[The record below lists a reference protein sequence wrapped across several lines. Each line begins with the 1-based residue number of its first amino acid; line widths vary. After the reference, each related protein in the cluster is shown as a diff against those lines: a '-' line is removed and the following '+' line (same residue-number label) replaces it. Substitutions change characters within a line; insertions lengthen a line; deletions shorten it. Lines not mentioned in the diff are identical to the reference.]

1 MADRASHTHQL
12 QVHSQHHP
20 QYTDKSRFTGGGG
33 QLQHHQLQGGGGP
46 STTKVL
52 TVMGLLP
59 VGATFLA
66 LAGLIF
72 AGTMTGLAITFP
84 LFVLFSPVLVPAAL
98 AIGLAV
104 TGIVT
109 SGAFGLTAI
118 SSLSWVLSYLRGT
131 VPEQIHQAKRGM
143 QDMTEYVGVKTKEV
157 GETIQSKAQ
166 EAKRGDTAT
175 TGTGGRTT
183 TTTAST

>member
-1 MADRASHTHQL
+1 MGDRGHAHQL
-12 QVHSQHHP
+12 QVHTTQHHP
-20 QYTDKSRFTGGGG
+20 QYADKSRFTATG
-33 QLQHHQLQGGGGP
+33 QHDKAAQGGP

-59 VGATFLA
+59 VGGTFLT
-66 LAGLIF
+66 LAGLLF
-72 AGTMTGLAITFP
+72 AGTMAGLAVTFP

-104 TGIVT
+104 AGILT

-131 VPEQIHQAKRGM
+131 VPGQIHQAKRGM

-166 EAKRGDTAT
+166 EAKRGDTAAT
-175 TGTGGRTT
+175 ARNTTT
-183 TTTAST
+183 TTTA